1 MRLNNVSEQN
11 KTKNWKWLEQIG
23 LKTKQKS
30 PNVWKLNYATFSNI
44 LKRPEKKLHKV
55 QLLSTLQV
63 GSSLFET
70 KLMTIL
76 VMMHIKLLFTFL
88 ALTMFVTK
96 SCWSRSSFLRF
107 LVMVDFDFE
116 TNLANRTSTR
126 ETNIKV
132 RKAYKR

>member
-1 MRLNNVSEQN
+1 LEQN
-11 KTKNWKWLEQIG
+11 KILNWNWLEQIG
-23 LKTKQKS
+23 LKTIQKS

>member
-1 MRLNNVSEQN
+1 LEQN
-11 KTKNWKWLEQIG
+11 KILNWNWLEQIG
-23 LKTKQKS
+23 LKTIQKS

-126 ETNIKV
+126 ETNINV